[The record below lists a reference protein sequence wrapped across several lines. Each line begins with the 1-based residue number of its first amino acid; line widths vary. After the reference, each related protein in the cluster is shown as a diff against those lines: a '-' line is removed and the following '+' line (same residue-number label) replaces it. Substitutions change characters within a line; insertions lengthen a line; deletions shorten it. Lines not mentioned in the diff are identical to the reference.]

1 MKTIYLKPRFPGIK
15 LHSLYSHLIN
25 NPPLEYK
32 IISPKMNSSHSF
44 TKLAS
49 KHKNYYY
56 KQFLYSFGS
65 FPYILKQITQT
76 TKQYEEADLTYASQH
91 VITTKKNWI
100 VDLEYS
106 NALSGYFNLRL
117 SKNIIS
123 KKLSSQNC
131 KFIMPWSDWS
141 LETLKKSF
149 DLKNWSE
156 KIRVVRYTVPPK
168 KNTEIK
174 KKSGIKILFVGSTNP
189 ANISSF
195 EFKGVYEIIEAF
207 LEIQG
212 DYDDIE
218 LIIRSVLPPQMKK
231 RLEGN
236 NGITIL
242 EESLS
247 NDELEN
253 LYLTSDIFPHS
264 GFEVLNLSVLE
275 AMSYGLPVIATS
287 LYNTPELIEDMKNGL
302 LIELPNPKLFYAK
315 NGTPND
321 YSKQFLIEMRKL
333 RPFMKDKLVE
343 SLKFLIENEKLR
355 KEIGRQARLTIEKGK
370 FSITRR
376 NEILREI
383 FEESI

>member
-15 LHSLYSHLIN
+15 LHSLYNQLIN
-25 NPPLEYK
+25 NPPSGYR
-32 IISPKMNSSHSF
+32 IISPKNNFNHSF

-49 KHKNYYY
+49 KHRNYYY

-76 TKQYEEADLTYASQH
+76 IKEYEKADLIFASQH
-91 VITTKKNWI
+91 VITAKKNWI

-106 NALSGYFNLRL
+106 NALAGYFDLTF

-131 KFIMPWSDWS
+131 KYILPWSDWS

-149 DLKNWSE
+149 DARKWSE
-156 KIRVVRYTVPPK
+156 KIKVVRYTVPPK
-168 KNTEIK
+168 KNIENK
-174 KKSGIKILFVGSTNP
+174 KRNGIKILFVGSTNP
-189 ANISSF
+189 ANIDSF

-207 LEIQG
+207 LEIQ
-212 DYDDIE
+212 DNYDDVQ
-218 LIIRSVLPPQMKK
+218 LIIRSVLPENIKK
-231 RLEGN
+231 QLQN
-236 NGITIL
+236 NNKITIL
-242 EESLS
+242 EKPLS
-247 NDELEN
+247 NEELEK

-287 LYNTPELIEDMKNGL
+287 LYSTPELIENMKNGL
-302 LIELPNPKLFYAK
+302 LIELPNPKLFYLK

-321 YSKQFLIEMRKL
+321 HSKQFLIEMRKL
-333 RPFMKDKLVE
+333 RSYMKDRLVE
-343 SLKFLIENEKLR
+343 SLKLLIENEKIR
-355 KEIGRQARLTIEKGK
+355 KEIGLKARLTIEKGE
-370 FSITRR
+370 FSITKR
-376 NEILREI
+376 NELLREI
-383 FEESI
+383 FEESM